1 MMMDVAGG
9 VIIALAV
16 SAVFAVGI
24 YSLDNGR
31 KYTGAFYVA
40 ASAMVAAWIVL
51 S

>member
-24 YSLDNGR
+24 YSLVNGR
-31 KYTGAFYVA
+31 KYAGAFYVV
-40 ASAMVAAWIVL
+40 ASATAAA
-51 S
+51 